1 MYGENTGQ
9 LRAELTT
16 LLRQHR
22 IQQRL
27 GGKGIHTVPETTTVA
42 EREELGH
49 QIARFR
55 RTVLVWCHQAVNATS
70 PTADLEGTSLRTRQ
84 PVEELRYRL
93 ATAIEASSAGTTS
106 LDELTASQG
115 FPIVET
121 WRLAAKAAALG
132 EHDFGAGVGY
142 VQLNDDQCLTVLK
155 DAAEVVRALVALDR
169 RYEGIPGW
177 ERLKEQGRL
186 GRAAEVC
193 AASSGYGEP
202 NYTVDLRG
210 WRPPPKLTRDPVL
223 PGLHGILQGEH
234 NLLVTLK
241 NFPNAHSMR
250 VVLESQLIV
259 SRELATRARDV
270 DPELAEKWQQR
281 AETYTLLIH
290 ETRDVRGLLGNGGA
304 AAGQAAMVAARSQSL
319 DLDPAID
326 STPLRQLDRL
336 FTRIDAR
343 LAEVIERGTSQ
354 HLYLL
359 RVKLPRLSDQSE
371 GLIQPARTR
380 YIPIDSRVQNA
391 LIPIVRSRLRP
402 QPEPPRAP
410 NDAGRS
416 RSAFEAAITHRPTPR
431 GATPD
436 VPSL

>member
-1 MYGENTGQ
+1 MYGENTAQ

-55 RTVLVWCHQAVNATS
+55 RTVLVWCLQAVNATS

-84 PVEELRYRL
+84 VVEELRYRL
-93 ATAIEASSAGTTS
+93 AAAIEASSAGITS
-106 LDELTASQG
+106 IDELTTSQG
-115 FPIVET
+115 LPIVET

-132 EHDFGAGVGY
+132 EHDFAAGVGY

-177 ERLKEQGRL
+177 ERFKEQGRL

-210 WRPPPKLTRDPVL
+210 WRPPAKLTRDPVL
-223 PGLHGILQGEH
+223 PGLGGILQSEY
-234 NLLVTLK
+234 NLLVTLE

-259 SRELATRARDV
+259 SREIASRARDV
-270 DPELAEKWQQR
+270 DPKFAEKWRQR
-281 AETYTLLIH
+281 AKTYTLLVQ

-304 AAGQAAMVAARSQSL
+304 AAGQAAMVAARTQSL
-319 DLDPAID
+319 DLDPALD
-326 STPLRQLDRL
+326 SRSMRQLDRL
-336 FTRIDAR
+336 FTQIDAR

-354 HLYLL
+354 RLYLL
-359 RVKLPRLSDQSE
+359 RVRLPRLSDQSD

-380 YIPIDSRVQNA
+380 YTPIDARVQNT
-391 LIPIVRSRLRP
+391 LIPVVRSRLRP
-402 QPEPPRAP
+402 RPEPLRAP
-410 NDAGRS
+410 EDAARS
-416 RSAFEAAITHRPTPR
+416 RSVFEAALNRRPGDSGP
-431 GATPD
+431 AL
-436 VPSL
+436 SM

>member
-9 LRAELTT
+9 LRAELAT

-42 EREELGH
+42 ERGELGH

-55 RTVLVWCHQAVNATS
+55 RTVLVWCLQAVNASS
-70 PTADLEGTSLRTRQ
+70 PTADLEGTSLRTHQ
-84 PVEELRYRL
+84 TVEELRYRL
-93 ATAIEASSAGTTS
+93 ATAVEASSSGITS
-106 LDELTASQG
+106 LDELTTSQG

-155 DAAEVVRALVALDR
+155 DAAEVVNALVALDR
-169 RYEGIPGW
+169 RYKGIPGW

-186 GRAAEVC
+186 GQAAEVC
-193 AASSGYGEP
+193 AASSGYGEA

-210 WRPPPKLTRDPVL
+210 WRPPAKLTCDPVL
-223 PGLHGILQGEH
+223 PGLDGILQGEY
-234 NLLVTLK
+234 NLLVTLEH
-241 NFPNAHSMR
+241 FPNAHSMR

-259 SRELATRARDV
+259 SREMVSRAGDV
-270 DPELAEKWQQR
+270 DPDLVKKWQQR

-304 AAGQAAMVAARSQSL
+304 AAGQAAMVAAHSQSL
-319 DLDPAID
+319 ALGPAID
-326 STPLRQLDRL
+326 STPLRQLDQL

-354 HLYLL
+354 RLYLL
-359 RVKLPRLSDQSE
+359 RVKLPRLSDRSE

-380 YIPIDSRVQNA
+380 YTPLDSRVQNP

-410 NDAGRS
+410 EGAGQI
-416 RSAFEAAITHRPTPR
+416 RSAFEAAITHRPIPR
-431 GATPD
+431 GLTPD

>member
-55 RTVLVWCHQAVNATS
+55 RTVLVWCLQAVNATS

-84 PVEELRYRL
+84 QVEELRYRL
-93 ATAIEASSAGTTS
+93 ATAIEASTAGTTS
-106 LDELTASQG
+106 LDELTTSQS
-115 FPIVET
+115 FPIIET

-142 VQLNDDQCLTVLK
+142 VELTDDQCLTVLK

-169 RYEGIPGW
+169 RYEGIPDW
-177 ERLKEQGRL
+177 ERLKEQGCL
-186 GRAAEVC
+186 GRAAEAC

-210 WRPPPKLTRDPVL
+210 WRPLPKLTRDPVL
-223 PGLHGILQGEH
+223 SGLDGILQGEH

-259 SRELATRARDV
+259 SREMASRARDI
-270 DPELAEKWQQR
+270 DPRLAEKWQQR
-281 AETYTLLIH
+281 TDTYTLLIH
-290 ETRDVRGLLGNGGA
+290 ETRDVRGLLGNGGD
-304 AAGQAAMVAARSQSL
+304 AAGQAATVAARSRSL
-319 DLDPAID
+319 DLDNPID
-326 STPLRQLDRL
+326 STPLRRLDRL
-336 FTRIDAR
+336 FTQIDAR
-343 LAEVIERGTSQ
+343 LAQVIERGTSRR
-354 HLYLL
+354 LYFL

-371 GLIQPARTR
+371 GLIQTARTR

-402 QPEPPRAP
+402 PPEMPLSPQGAP
-410 NDAGRS
+410 QS
-416 RSAFEAAITHRPTPR
+416 RLGFQEALNHRPTPR
-431 GATPD
+431 ELPLGG
-436 VPSL
+436 PSL

>member
-27 GGKGIHTVPETTTVA
+27 GGKGIHTVPEITTVA

-55 RTVLVWCHQAVNATS
+55 RTVLVWCLQAVNASS
-70 PTADLEGTSLRTRQ
+70 PTADLEGTNLRTRQ
-84 PVEELRYRL
+84 SVEELRYRL
-93 ATAIEASSAGTTS
+93 VTAIEASSAGTTS
-106 LDELTASQG
+106 LDELTTSQG

-132 EHDFGAGVGY
+132 EHDFAAGVGY
-142 VQLNDDQCLTVLK
+142 VQLSDDQCLTVLK
-155 DAAEVVRALVALDR
+155 DAAEVVNALVALDR
-169 RYEGIPGW
+169 RYKGIPGW
-177 ERLKEQGRL
+177 ERLKEQRRL
-186 GRAAEVC
+186 GQAAEVC
-193 AASSGYGEP
+193 ATTTGYGEP

-210 WRPPPKLTRDPVL
+210 WHPPAKLTRDPVL
-223 PGLHGILQGEH
+223 PGLDGILQGEH

-241 NFPNAHSMR
+241 HFPNAHSMR

-259 SRELATRARDV
+259 SREIATRARDV
-270 DPELAEKWQQR
+270 DPDLAKKWQQR

-319 DLDPAID
+319 ALDHPID
-326 STPLRQLDRL
+326 RTPSRQLDRV

-343 LAEVIERGTSQ
+343 LAEVIERGASQ

-371 GLIQPARTR
+371 GLIQSARTR
-380 YIPIDSRVQNA
+380 YTPIDSRVQNP

-410 NDAGRS
+410 EGAGRS
-416 RSAFEAAITHRPTPR
+416 RSAFEVAINHRPGDP
-431 GATPD
+431 GPAL
-436 VPSL
+436 SM